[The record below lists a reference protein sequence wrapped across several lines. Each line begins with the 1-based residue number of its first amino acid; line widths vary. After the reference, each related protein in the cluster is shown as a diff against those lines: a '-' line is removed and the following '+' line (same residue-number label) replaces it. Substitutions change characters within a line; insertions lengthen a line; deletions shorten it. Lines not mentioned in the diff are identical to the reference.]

1 VVVASG
7 TKNLLLSFEILADAF
22 RYLRLKSKH
31 GLYPFPS
38 GCSQNSFSS
47 FDTLPVTGC
56 SGNGAIKVF
65 AILGSSSTFL
75 GTTEEREVKSIDEMD
90 IEGNEREDGEFRE
103 HGSES

>member
-1 VVVASG
+1 
-7 TKNLLLSFEILADAF
+7 
-22 RYLRLKSKH
+22 
-31 GLYPFPS
+31 
-38 GCSQNSFSS
+38 
-47 FDTLPVTGC
+47 LPVTGC
-56 SGNGAIKVF
+56 SGNGAIKLF